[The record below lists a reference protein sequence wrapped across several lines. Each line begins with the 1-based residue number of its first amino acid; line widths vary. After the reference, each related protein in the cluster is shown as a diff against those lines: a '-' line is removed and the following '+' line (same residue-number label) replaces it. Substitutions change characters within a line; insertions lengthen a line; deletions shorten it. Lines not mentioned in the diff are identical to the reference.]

1 MVLLAACGDTGT
13 SGNTAPATSQATSL
27 PPLSVTSADL
37 AGGTFPKE
45 LTCDGANHAPV
56 ISLAGVP
63 AATRSLAIE
72 VLDPDAPS
80 GNFTHWLAFN
90 DGAAAATI
98 ATFPPAG
105 SIEGRNDA
113 GGTGYTGPCPPKGPP
128 HHYHVMVFA
137 LGFSLG
143 KDGAGVTTGF
153 SRTQLDDA
161 IKSNRGPVLAR
172 GDLVATY
179 ARA

>member
-1 MVLLAACGDTGT
+1 MLVLAACGDTG
-13 SGNTAPATSQATSL
+13 SGGATTPATSQASPL
-27 PPLSVTSADL
+27 APLSVTSADL
-37 AGGTFPKE
+37 AAGTFPKE
-45 LTCDGANHAPV
+45 LTCDGASRAPV
-56 ISLAGVP
+56 ISLAGIP
-63 AATRSLAIE
+63 ASTQSLAIE
-72 VLDPDAPS
+72 VLDPDTPS
-80 GNFTHWLAFN
+80 GNFAHWLAFS

-105 SIEGRNDA
+105 SVEGSNDA

-143 KDGAGVTTGF
+143 KDGAGLSSGF
-153 SRTQLDDA
+153 SRTQLEDA
-161 IKSNRGPVLAR
+161 IKSNRGPLLAR
-172 GDLVATY
+172 GDLIATY